1 LLDTRTINGY
11 PQRMDTREERRQR
24 IQHEQQTKKRLRLA
38 TTRLHEAEQER
49 IWAIVAARDAGL
61 SIRQIATATG
71 LSRSRIHQLL
81 QDAEA
86 SEIPTWLTHLRAR
99 GHASEPEADTDP
111 SSAQTAAQA
120 RVADE
125 VEVLR
130 WCIDWLAQLE
140 RGERVVVN
148 LRPDSEDVTEFVRFD
163 QARVRRVLARIAADL
178 DALARHDPTT
188 ETPSPAESMD
198 PRMQHRRRLT
208 EPEEPPRGRTAK
220 EQREA
225 LRKACGL
232 PHDDGDYAEYFRH
245 IHGTQTG
252 A

>member
-1 LLDTRTINGY
+1 ME
-11 PQRMDTREERRQR
+11 PREERRQR
-24 IQHEQQTKKRLRLA
+24 FQYEQQIIKRLRLA
-38 TTRLHEAEQER
+38 TTRRHEAEQEQ

-86 SEIPTWLTHLRAR
+86 HEIPTWLTHLRGRDHTPDGEVALA
-99 GHASEPEADTDP
+99 HAASPAMM
-111 SSAQTAAQA
+111 QA

-140 RGERVVVN
+140 CGEMVVVN
-148 LRPDSEDVTEFVRFD
+148 LRPDTEDVTEFVRFD

-178 DALARHDPTT
+178 DTLARHGPATDTERPDEPT
-188 ETPSPAESMD
+188 D
-198 PRMQHRRRLT
+198 PRTRHRRRLA
-208 EPEEPPRGRTAK
+208 ESDEKPRGRTAK

-225 LRKACGL
+225 LRNAFGL
-232 PHDDGDYAEYFRH
+232 PPYSGDYAEYFRH
-245 IHGTQTG
+245 IRGPNT
-252 A
+252 